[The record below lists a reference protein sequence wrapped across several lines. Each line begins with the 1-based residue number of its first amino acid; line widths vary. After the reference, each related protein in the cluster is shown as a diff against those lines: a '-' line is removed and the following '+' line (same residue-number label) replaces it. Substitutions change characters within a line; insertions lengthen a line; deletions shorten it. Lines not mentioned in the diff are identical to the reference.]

1 MNAENMNNMK
11 KSERRIFRYTLADA
25 WRDTISQV
33 EVLEGIENKNV
44 RCLYFDRP
52 HRFVRTGNTSW
63 GIQNLAYDPASG
75 NCYAAVYKGKKSQ
88 YPNYSLF
95 VIDGGKP
102 ARRELLQGFDTP
114 TEGEV
119 LSLVPAGKSAGGI
132 YGWDFKW
139 GRLFLHFAERPFEGD
154 QTAEQHRSPLS
165 VDRRCGCPLPAG
177 RIAPLRLCHAPGRS
191 QERPGVFLSA
201 A

>member
-1 MNAENMNNMK
+1 MP
-11 KSERRIFRYTLADA
+11 SERAAATKKILR
-25 WRDTISQV
+25 
-33 EVLEGIENKNV
+33 EGLSAVDVYK
-44 RCLYFDRP
+44 R
-52 HRFVRTGNTSW
+52 
-63 GIQNLAYDPASG
+63 QSG

-132 YGWDFKW
+132 YGWDCLLYTSRCW
-139 GRLFLHFAERPFEGD
+139 AARPMP
-154 QTAEQHRSPLS
+154 TM
-165 VDRRCGCPLPAG
+165 
-177 RIAPLRLCHAPGRS
+177 
-191 QERPGVFLSA
+191 
-201 A
+201 